1 MKRNPYLAL
10 PVIGL
15 ALAIAFLALWPD
27 NSRSDHKA
35 MTSNGRSSSG
45 NPHTSS
51 GPGKSFDPSS
61 PSYLEPASL
70 GRLLALSDLEIR
82 KALESL
88 DDVQVSS
95 ILNALGRMTAADIS
109 SRGDYALADRLIGAL
124 KHDHSAKIL
133 EWMFHSK
140 SPRGSEVDLL
150 EQTELIAKY
159 SSGNPSEFLKGNFLR
174 DFGLLHGDEV
184 AKSGITLL
192 LNNEEYLSYL
202 DGVCKTSRE
211 ATFGNLLLIRDEALL
226 KTAVEKAVPSLLTAD
241 ALGFSEYLGKMPP
254 SDTKDLAILQM
265 IKWLTEKKADAE
277 CAPWLEAIHSPRVK
291 MMAVQLTEDVQ
302 TEKSDFPAVR

>member
-1 MKRNPYLAL
+1 MKRYPYLAL

-45 NPHTSS
+45 NPHTAS
-51 GPGKSFDPSS
+51 GSDKSFDPSS

-82 KALESL
+82 KALELL

-95 ILNALGRMTAADIS
+95 ILNALGRMIAADIT
-109 SRGDYALADRLIGAL
+109 SRGDYALADRLIGGL
-124 KHDHSAKIL
+124 EHDHSANIL
-133 EWMFHSK
+133 QWVFHSK
-140 SPRGSEVDLL
+140 SPRGCEVDLL
-150 EQTELIAKY
+150 EQTELVAKY
-159 SSGNPSEFLKGNFLR
+159 SSGNPSEFLKSNFLK
-174 DFGLLHGDEV
+174 DFGSLHGDEV

-211 ATFGNLLLIRDEALL
+211 ATFGNLLLIRDKALQEM
-226 KTAVEKAVPSLLTAD
+226 AVERAVTSLLTAD

-265 IKWLTEKKADAE
+265 IKWLTNKNASAE
-277 CAPWLEAIHSPRVK
+277 CVPWLEAIHAPRIK
-291 MMAVQLTEDVQ
+291 MMAVQVIEDDA
-302 TEKSDFPAVR
+302 TK